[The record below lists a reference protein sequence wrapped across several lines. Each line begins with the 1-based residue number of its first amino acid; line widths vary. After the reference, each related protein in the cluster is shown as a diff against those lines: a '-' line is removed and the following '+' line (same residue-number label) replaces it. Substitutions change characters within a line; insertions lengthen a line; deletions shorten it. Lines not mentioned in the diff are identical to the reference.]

1 VVVRNVD
8 GGKMKYWAVL
18 SPPTDATAVEYI
30 VQRARPAAPA
40 SARLTSV
47 YSPNT
52 SRTRSWS
59 IVTRLPTFWPNHE
72 EPIIALHEHK
82 IEDDRLGKLAPVGID
97 ARPIEAGVLR
107 HDPRCAHQ
115 WVERIVGPLIII
127 LALIA
132 MTETPARAFFV
143 AMGVIIFAVE
153 RLTAYRPM
161 AAAK

>member
-1 VVVRNVD
+1 VPGRV
-8 GGKMKYWAVL
+8 
-18 SPPTDATAVEYI
+18 
-30 VQRARPAAPA
+30 A
-40 SARLTSV
+40 SLGDISGLVCKHEANLP
-47 YSPNT
+47 YGA
-52 SRTRSWS
+52 WCD
-59 IVTRLPTFWPNHE
+59 RLPCRRDLRGGSSSYRALRPLRSLSYTLAGVHLLMTLLTDFPAGIIKVI
-72 EPIIALHEHK
+72 PIAL
-82 IEDDRLGKLAPVGID
+82 
-97 ARPIEAGVLR
+97 
-107 HDPRCAHQ
+107 HQ